1 MSESAANEGGG
12 TRLRRL
18 NWGSSS
24 HTAPGWINSD
34 LRPKPGVDLVADIR
48 RGLPLASGCLDY
60 AVSVH
65 ALPEIPYPELVPV
78 LAELRRVLKPG
89 GTLRLVL
96 PDLDRAIEAYRR
108 GDESYFKV
116 GPEDAGS
123 LSGRLIVQM
132 LWYGY
137 SRSLF
142 TAEFTAELLVKAGF
156 DRVAHCSYR
165 ETQSS
170 FAEIVAL
177 DNREDESLYVEAR
190 APDLVAG
197 GGLPYNRAVAEEL
210 EILDIA
216 QTPTERVKGHLRVQ
230 KGEEQKLEIM
240 GWVLGQD
247 SPATEVEVMAGDEV
261 AGRASVVMER
271 PDVAERFPDAPEAAT
286 AGFRLDLAARGKG
299 ESRLEVRA
307 VLKDGSRE
315 ELGEVVVKAG
325 RRGLLDAFRRA

>member
-1 MSESAANEGGG
+1 MTLAGDSPP
-12 TRLRRL
+12 RRL
-18 NWGSSS
+18 NWGCGS
-24 HTAPGWINSD
+24 HQAPGWINSD
-34 LRPKPGVDLVADIR
+34 VRPNPGVDLVADIR
-48 RGLPLASGCLDY
+48 EGLPLADGCLDY

-65 ALPEIPYPELVPV
+65 ALPELAYPELVPA
-78 LAELRRVLKPG
+78 LSELRRVLKPG

-96 PDLDRAIEAYRR
+96 PDLDRAIDAYRA
-108 GDESYFKV
+108 GDSSYFKV
-116 GPEDAGS
+116 DAEEVSS
-123 LSGRLIVQM
+123 LGGRLVVQM

-142 TAEFTAELLVKAGF
+142 TAEFTAELLEKAGF
-156 DRVAHCSYR
+156 ECVAQCRPGGTESGI
-165 ETQSS
+165 E
-170 FAEIVAL
+170 EIVVL
-177 DNREDESLYVEAR
+177 DNREDESLYVEGR
-190 APDLVAG
+190 APDVVDG
-197 GGLPYNRAVAEEL
+197 GELPYNRAVPEEL

-216 QTPTERVKGHLRVQ
+216 QTPTERIRGHLRVQ
-230 KGEEQKLEIM
+230 KGEAQNLEIM

-247 SPATEVEVMAGDEV
+247 SPATEVEVMAGSEV

-271 PDVAERFPDAPEAAT
+271 PDVAERFPDTPEAAT

-325 RRGLLDAFRRA
+325 RRGLLDAFRRG

>member
-1 MSESAANEGGG
+1 MKAGQEFE
-12 TRLRRL
+12 RRPRRL
-18 NWGSSS
+18 NWGCGS

-34 LRPKPGVDLVADIR
+34 VRPKPGVDLVADIR
-48 RGLPLASGCLDY
+48 RGLPLADDCLDY

-65 ALPEIPYPELVPV
+65 ALPEIPYPQLIPV
-78 LAELRRVLKPG
+78 LAELGRVLKPG

-96 PDLDRAIEAYRR
+96 PDLDRAIDAYRR
-108 GDESYFKV
+108 GEEGYFKV
-116 GPEDAGS
+116 GPEDARS
-123 LSGRLIVQM
+123 LGGRLIVQM
-132 LWYGY
+132 LWYGH

-142 TAEFTAELLVKAGF
+142 TAEFSQELLEKAGF
-156 DRVAHCSYR
+156 EQVRHCTFGKTASAI
-165 ETQSS
+165 
-170 FAEIVAL
+170 AEIVAL
-177 DNREDESLYVEAR
+177 DNREDESIYVEAR
-190 APDLVAG
+190 APGVVVDSRLT
-197 GGLPYNRAVAEEL
+197 YNRAVAEEL

-230 KGEEQKLEIM
+230 KGDAQKLEIM

-271 PDVAERFPDAPEAAT
+271 PDVAERFPEAPEAAT

-325 RRGLLDAFRRA
+325 RRSLLDAFRRA

>member
-1 MSESAANEGGG
+1 M
-12 TRLRRL
+12 RLKAGQGFERRPRRL
-18 NWGSSS
+18 NWGCGS
-24 HTAPGWINSD
+24 HAAPGWINSD
-34 LRPKPGVDLVADIR
+34 VRPKPGVDLVADIR
-48 RGLPLASGCLDY
+48 QGLPLADDCLDY

-65 ALPEIPYPELVPV
+65 ALPEIPYPQLIPV
-78 LAELRRVLKPG
+78 LTELGRVLKPG

-96 PDLDRAIEAYRR
+96 PDLDRAIDAYRR
-108 GDESYFKV
+108 DEEDYFKV
-116 GPEDAGS
+116 GPEDARS
-123 LSGRLIVQM
+123 LGGRLIVQM
-132 LWYGY
+132 LWYGH

-142 TAEFTAELLVKAGF
+142 TAEFCQELLEKAGF
-156 DRVAHCSYR
+156 EQVRHCAFGKTASAI
-165 ETQSS
+165 
-170 FAEIVAL
+170 AEIVAL
-177 DNREDESLYVEAR
+177 DNREDESIYVEAR
-190 APDLVAG
+190 APGVVVDSRLT
-197 GGLPYNRAVAEEL
+197 YNRAVAEEL

-230 KGEEQKLEIM
+230 KGEAQKLEIM
-240 GWVLGQD
+240 GWVLGRD

-271 PDVAERFPDAPEAAT
+271 PDVAERFPEAPEAAT

-325 RRGLLDAFRRA
+325 RRSLLDAFRRA